1 MKSIKPFEK
10 RLDNLAVGDKEPI
23 NDEYRAFRAKFTRE
37 EFAMVG
43 NLLVT
48 HRTRGLT
55 QAESETLAEILER
68 VDSRPP
74 VSLPPINPNEPRCNC
89 CGEQPAYERDGSLPI
104 CDECFREMIG
114 KADDSFEGVL
124 PHVY

>member
-10 RLDNLAVGDKEPI
+10 RLDNLAEGHKEPN

-37 EFAMVG
+37 EFDIVG

-68 VDSRPP
+68 VESRSP
-74 VSLPPINPNEPRCNC
+74 VSLPPIIHGEPRCNC

-104 CDECFREMIG
+104 CDECLKAMIG
-114 KADDSFEGVL
+114 DADDSTGSLAEG
-124 PHVY
+124 